1 MRNALEQ
8 APGTKALIHSDR
20 GFQYTSHGFRKIV
33 EEHELTQSM
42 SRVGKC
48 IDNGCIESFWGTL
61 KVERY
66 YLHKYDYYEELVDS
80 ITDYNRFYNEDR
92 LQAKAVA

>member
-1 MRNALEQ
+1 M
-8 APGTKALIHSDR
+8 G
-20 GFQYTSHGFRKIV
+20 KIV
-33 EEHELTQSM
+33 KEHELKQSM

-48 IDNGCIESFWGTL
+48 IDNEWIESFWETL

-80 ITDYNRFYNEDR
+80 ITDYVRFNKEDS
-92 LQAKAVA
+92 LQVKFNGLSPMEFRTKAVV